1 MVWRSVMVSI
11 SFVGIRFWFTRKPG
25 GKEVSGGGGGGDLTQ
40 NNAITFWNICAAYKS
55 KLIILTYF
63 AKLQCIIE

>member
-25 GKEVSGGGGGGDLTQ
+25 GKEVSGGGGGDLTQ
-40 NNAITFWNICAAYKS
+40 NNAITLWNICAAYKS